1 MNPHYVSACRNIGSV
16 SMTTMN
22 WVKTVPGPMNVY
34 FAAQWM
40 TQTFL
45 NLSWVGQTLSSNC
58 PLIIINIERRLSLQS
73 RKDRPMH
80 FKTPLTGGFMWM
92 NSVFF
97 LIKFGSLGSCFLS
110 NRCSNQATNKLSF
123 WLAAWHI
130 NREGTI
136 VRSEKTAFQRGV
148 RQAAVGGGGGP
159 SSYSSSMPPRFT
171 LAQLTNQTNLEAL
184 WCQLK
189 RRQHSRQGSDWR

>member
-1 MNPHYVSACRNIGSV
+1 METLFRWYQYYYSNKNLQACYTSCRAHVARRHRRPEASSTTQMSEVCNLAYDPHCYYEPPLRVCLYEDWLE

-80 FKTPLTGGFMWM
+80 FKTTLTGGFMWM
-92 NSVFF
+92 NSLFF
-97 LIKFGSLGSCFLS
+97 
-110 NRCSNQATNKLSF
+110 
-123 WLAAWHI
+123 
-130 NREGTI
+130 
-136 VRSEKTAFQRGV
+136 
-148 RQAAVGGGGGP
+148 
-159 SSYSSSMPPRFT
+159 
-171 LAQLTNQTNLEAL
+171 
-184 WCQLK
+184 
-189 RRQHSRQGSDWR
+189 